1 MENLFAAPTAPPRPA
16 SKRRRVCR
24 RHAQEYELRFL
35 CAYDYSPVEPA
46 VRITRPSDFIKTAGP
61 AVLMGLGAIKLA
73 LRAGRIVTGF
83 KLDELVPGLG
93 EEGTVGAALA
103 KLDEFKGVVD
113 EKLRTA
119 LGDEEEAAD
128 SIDMLAEAVESL
140 DQEVCRSRWHPHPQP
155 CAHRLRPRSP
165 SLPRLSAC
173 SLACARVAGCPSLP
187 DAWQDV
193 DEETV
198 DALSKTQEKLTGPA
212 YREVAKLAKE
222 QGVLTKLPMTL
233 MVDPQGNMTWVKN
246 RNVDK
251 WKKYSKGSRA
261 AGSAQAKRAAAVA
274 GTSASDIG
282 VGGLCRPL
290 ARCLGK

>member
-1 MENLFAAPTAPPRPA
+1 
-16 SKRRRVCR
+16 
-24 RHAQEYELRFL
+24 
-35 CAYDYSPVEPA
+35 
-46 VRITRPSDFIKTAGP
+46 
-61 AVLMGLGAIKLA
+61 MGLGAIKLA
-73 LRAGRIVTGF
+73 LRAGKLVTGF

-93 EEGTVGAALA
+93 EKGTVGAALA
-103 KLDEFKGVVD
+103 KLEQFKGVVD
-113 EKLRTA
+113 GKLRTA

-140 DQEVCRSRWHPHPQP
+140 DQE
-155 CAHRLRPRSP
+155 
-165 SLPRLSAC
+165 
-173 SLACARVAGCPSLP
+173 
-187 DAWQDV
+187 DV

-222 QGVLTKLPMTL
+222 QGVLTRLPMTL

-274 GTSASDIG
+274 GTSGSDGG
-282 VGGLCRPL
+282 VGGFCRPL

>member
-1 MENLFAAPTAPPRPA
+1 MGARLEEMVKATLCVSNKLTFLAQGEVECPTLFVIRPVERA
-16 SKRRRVCR
+16 RGVLCVKLDSLLT
-24 RHAQEYELRFL
+24 QEYELRFL

-73 LRAGRIVTGF
+73 LRAGKLVTGF

-93 EEGTVGAALA
+93 EKGTVGAALA

-140 DQEVCRSRWHPHPQP
+140 DQE
-155 CAHRLRPRSP
+155 
-165 SLPRLSAC
+165 
-173 SLACARVAGCPSLP
+173 
-187 DAWQDV
+187 DV

-222 QGVLTKLPMTL
+222 QGVLTRLPMTL

-251 WKKYSKGSRA
+251 WKKYSRGSRA

-274 GTSASDIG
+274 GTSGSDGG
-282 VGGLCRPL
+282 VGGFCRPL